1 MLKDTLLEA
10 AHAAATIMK
19 ENFLKDY
26 KISSKGTINNLVTEI
41 DKRCEAVIIEIIRGK
56 YPGHEILSE
65 EAGKLEQ
72 ASEYKWIIDP
82 IDGTVNYANGL
93 PICCVSIAVEKK
105 GVMEMGAVC
114 NPFLNELYFAQRGA
128 GATLNDQ
135 KIHVSSNDRLESAFL
150 VTGFPYVW
158 DNVADSD
165 PIKVFER
172 LVRQGLPVRRLGS
185 AALDLCWVASGRFDG
200 FWEHHLNAWDSA
212 AGFLI
217 VEEAGGKVTDFS
229 GNTYSPY
236 QKQLLA
242 TNGLIHGQLL
252 KAINQR

>member
-1 MLKDTLLEA
+1 MLKTILLEA
-10 AHAAATIMK
+10 TRAAAVIMK
-19 ENFLKDY
+19 ENFLKEF
-26 KISSKGTINNLVTEI
+26 KVSSKGTINNLVTEI
-41 DKRCEAVIIEIIRGK
+41 DKSCEAAIIEIIRK
-56 YPGHEILSE
+56 EYPDHQILSE

-93 PICCVSIAVEKK
+93 PICCVSVALEKA
-105 GVMEMGAVC
+105 GVIEMGAVC
-114 NPFLNELYFAQRGA
+114 NPFLNELYFAERGS

-135 KIHVSSNDRLESAFL
+135 KIQVSSNDHLESAFL

-158 DNVADSD
+158 DSVAGSD

-217 VEEAGGKVTDFS
+217 VEEAGGKITDFS
-229 GNTYSPY
+229 GNAYSPY
-236 QKQLLA
+236 QEQLLA
-242 TNGLIHGQLL
+242 TNGLIHEQLL
-252 KAINQR
+252 KAINQP